1 MNAPAP
7 TNAMRRAFGDMIAEP
22 YQDRIMASI
31 AQAIR
36 DRRSGAVLAP
46 TGSGKSLFVAAAVED
61 ALTLKTPILA
71 LHPDI
76 SLLRQNLRQ
85 VQRVAKFADARVS
98 AFIAKNENLD
108 HPGFI
113 RDTLDADVTFATMM
127 SIVNKLDDAA
137 FIAQLKAFGRR
148 GGCVM
153 IDEGHKT
160 AAEKLAEALALVAET
175 DGFGIILTA
184 TPWRTDGR
192 DPLTPFDASVEQ
204 DLIAVAS
211 YDEVLATGRTVPTR
225 FELAAR
231 EFEAQLGQEVTNLI
245 DDTFRKL
252 VADKKSIDQASAG
265 AFSRFF
271 AEDATPSD
279 SAIGDLIVAATIS
292 IWRGRAA
299 DKRLSM
305 IHCDSVAFARRLA
318 EALSLAI
325 LPPGHKRAGQNPSL
339 GFVVAEETVVWR
351 NGVELDAHEA
361 FGGPK
366 RTLREDLLSAA
377 RAGDIDVL
385 VNVNALGVG
394 TDVPIT
400 DLNILACRQ
409 RGLAPYKQL
418 AGRGERSAQ
427 GKQNQLF
434 VDLGDSTYFTYQ
446 DIDAMRR
453 GNPERSRMHVRSLIA
468 PIRAQF
474 EAWFAADPT
483 LAAQVEERAREI
495 AKRLASEPR
504 HQFEDETDPTMA
516 EAVTPSPMPIPFAN
530 GLYGLRRVRK
540 DRLTERFLT
549 KTALFW
555 DLRASALYPENSDG
569 LPGWLVAILD
579 EETKTTA
586 TRLCGTLDDA
596 RLYAAFMGMTP
607 PPYPPV
613 VMEPTPGQHKMF
625 AALRYRLPSTP
636 YIGAYQKPAKKADIS
651 VILDLMQ
658 NGLFID
664 LMDAATRHMVQ
675 RAVARQDFD
684 FPLRS
689 IILSEPDKI
698 APQQLLLV
706 AAWQKAR
713 KRIADLKNDAALA
726 ASVVTYDPTTPK
738 HVHDIFDSCG
748 VALTILDDPEQI
760 ERAKPKL
767 AEGLALG
774 RIVGLSPA
782 GSSEIELRQK
792 AGLKPVDKR
801 QSAAAIERQRAF
813 RASLSTIGA
822 VSDDALTIS
831 LTGPQARHVLDAAQF
846 KKGSGPI
853 GAVVAGLIMLAKA
866 GNPDAAQAALDKL
879 EQEVAQKS
887 TGLELRFSLTDLA
900 PAFLQ
905 SPAPDQ
911 RHLQKLIAD
920 AATFLQRSAKL
931 RVCDT

>member
-7 TNAMRRAFGDMIAEP
+7 TNAMRRTFGDMIAEP
-22 YQDRIMASI
+22 YQDRIMANI
-31 AQAIR
+31 ADAIR
-36 DRRSGAVLAP
+36 ARRSGAVLAP

-61 ALTLKTPILA
+61 ALTLRTPILA

-76 SLLRQNLRQ
+76 ALLRQNLRQ
-85 VQRVAKFADARVS
+85 VQRVPRFAAAKVG

-108 HPGFI
+108 HPGI
-113 RDTLDADVTFATMM
+113 VRDTLSGDVTFATMM
-127 SIVNKLDDAA
+127 SIVNKLDDPA
-137 FIAQLKAFGRR
+137 FIAQLKDFGRR

-160 AAEKLAEALALVAET
+160 AAEKLAEALAQIAET
-175 DGFGIILTA
+175 NGFGIILTA

-211 YDEVLATGRTVPTR
+211 YNEVLATGRTVRTK

-231 EFEAQLGQEVTNLI
+231 DFEAKLGQEVTNLI

-271 AEDATPSD
+271 ADDASPSD

-292 IWRGRAA
+292 IWRERAA
-299 DKRLSM
+299 GRRLAM

-318 EALSLAI
+318 ETLSLAT
-325 LPPGHKRAGQNPSL
+325 LPPGHKKAGSHPSI

-351 NGVELDAHEA
+351 DGVELEAFEA

-366 RTLREDLLSAA
+366 RTLREDLLAAA
-377 RAGDIDVL
+377 RVGEIDVL

-418 AGRGERSAQ
+418 AGRGERSAP
-427 GKQNQLF
+427 GKDHQLF
-434 VDLGDSTYFTYQ
+434 VDLGDSTFFTHQ

-474 EAWFAADPT
+474 EMWFDADPE
-483 LAAQVEERAREI
+483 LALQVDERAREI
-495 AKRLASEPR
+495 AKRLASEPTHR
-504 HQFEDETDPTMA
+504 FEDETDPTMA
-516 EAVTPSPMPIPFAN
+516 EAVTPSPAPIPFAN

-540 DRLTERFLT
+540 DRVTERFLS

-555 DLRASALYPENSDG
+555 DLKASGIYPENSDG

-579 EETKTTA
+579 DETKTTA
-586 TRLCGTLDDA
+586 TRLCGTLEDA

-625 AALRYRLPSTP
+625 AALRYKLPNTP
-636 YIGAYQKPAKKADIS
+636 YIGAYQKPQTKTDIS

-658 NGLFID
+658 NGQFIN
-664 LMDAATRHMVQ
+664 LMDAATKHMIQ
-675 RAVARQDFD
+675 RAVARQDFE

-689 IILSEPDKI
+689 VILSEPDKI
-698 APQQLLLV
+698 APQQLLLL

-713 KRIADLKNDAALA
+713 KRISELRNDPSIA

-738 HVHDIFDSCG
+738 HVHEIFDSCE
-748 VALTILDDPEQI
+748 VALSIIDDPEQI
-760 ERAKPKL
+760 ERARPKL

-774 RIVGLSPA
+774 RIVGLTPA

-792 AGLKPVDKR
+792 AGLKPADKR
-801 QSAAAIERQRAF
+801 QSAAALERQRAF
-813 RASLSTIGA
+813 RASLATIGA
-822 VSDDALTIS
+822 VSDDALTLS

-853 GAVVAGLIMLAKA
+853 GAAVGGLIMLARA
-866 GNPDAAQAALDKL
+866 GNPDAAKAALEKL
-879 EQEVAQKS
+879 EHEVAQKS
-887 TGLELRFSLTDLA
+887 PTLELTFSLMDLA

-911 RHLQKLIAD
+911 KHLQKLIAD
-920 AATFLQRSAKL
+920 AATFIQRSARL
-931 RVCDT
+931 RVPGY